1 MAANLSSRNIVPV
14 GNIIRRIL
22 DNCAFTLSAMLW
34 SIDQRA
40 VSRCLSR
47 VGSEPGVGQPQR
59 LGGNKRLL
67 IPAAGAAEPMYSG
80 SALTR

>member
-1 MAANLSSRNIVPV
+1 MAANLSSRDIVRI
-14 GNIIRRIL
+14 GIFTRRIW
-22 DNCAFTLSAMLW
+22 DNCAFTLSAWLW
-34 SIDQRA
+34 SMDHRA

-67 IPAAGAAEPMYSG
+67 IPAAGAVEPMYSG
-80 SALTR
+80 SAMTR